1 MIKETS
7 QKFVN
12 GLFSLIF
19 EKNNNKYLKKMMK
32 KRQVVAVGG
41 YSSLYPNGLFR
52 VRFRQVYGLLRVYAC
67 LRFTQGLGGFTVY
80 SGFGLDRFHCII

>member
-32 KRQVVAVGG
+32 KQQVVAVGG
-41 YSSLYPNGLFR
+41 YSSLYPNLIILFDSAQCVSPTR
-52 VRFRQVYGLLRVYAC
+52 QYVVFRYPC
-67 LRFTQGLGGFTVY
+67 
-80 SGFGLDRFHCII
+80 

>member
-19 EKNNNKYLKKMMK
+19 EKNNNRYLKKMMK
-32 KRQVVAVGG
+32 KQQVVAVGG
-41 YSSLYPNGLFR
+41 YSK
-52 VRFRQVYGLLRVYAC
+52 RVY
-67 LRFTQGLGGFTVY
+67 FHEKFKENNIFSPY
-80 SGFGLDRFHCII
+80 SV